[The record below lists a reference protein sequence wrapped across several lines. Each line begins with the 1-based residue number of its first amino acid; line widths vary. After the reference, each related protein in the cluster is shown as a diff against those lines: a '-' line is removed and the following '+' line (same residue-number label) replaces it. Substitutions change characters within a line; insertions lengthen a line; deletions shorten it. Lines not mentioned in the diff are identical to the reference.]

1 MTKKP
6 AKVVLITGSSSGF
19 ENLIAKPS
27 IQKNGFHVIATMR
40 NNKGKNLKVAPKF
53 YLTRRL

>member
-19 ENLIAKPS
+19 ENLIAKHLS
-27 IQKNGFHVIATMR
+27 KNGFHVIATMR

-53 YLTRRL
+53 YLTCRL

>member
-6 AKVVLITGSSSGF
+6 AKVVLISGSSSGF
-19 ENLIAKPS
+19 ENLIAKHLS
-27 IQKNGFHVIATMR
+27 KNGYHVIATMR

>member
-19 ENLIAKPS
+19 ENLIAKHLS
-27 IQKNGFHVIATMR
+27 KNGFHVIATMR
-40 NNKGKNLKVAPKF
+40 NNKRKNLKVAPKF